1 MQVVNSGR
9 RRRVR
14 SPAVKFGKKI
24 LGFALDGYYYFED
37 DEIEDKI
44 DQAEIRFGKLGRAA
58 IRNFIWSHDKIRAKI
73 CQVGLDIYGK
83 V

>member
-1 MQVVNSGR
+1 MQVVNTGR
-9 RRRVR
+9 RRRVK

-24 LGFALDGYYYFED
+24 LGFALDGFYYFDD

-73 CQVGLDIYGK
+73 CQVGLDIYGRA
-83 V
+83 